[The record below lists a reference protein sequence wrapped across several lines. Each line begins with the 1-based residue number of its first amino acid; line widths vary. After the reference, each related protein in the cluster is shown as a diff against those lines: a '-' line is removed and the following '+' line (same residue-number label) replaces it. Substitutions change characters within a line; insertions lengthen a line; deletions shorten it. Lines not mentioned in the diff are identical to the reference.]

1 MLENNSKPKLCYI
14 APSYAHD
21 DATHFS
27 HLYDFIREISKQFD
41 IFLIIEKGEQP
52 KEKFGCTRVKVLWF
66 RLLPLRWCELHCRL
80 LKARFLGYSRAYVHY
95 SFLAAVASSIV
106 MRPFGGTVWYWN
118 CGEPWKYKRGEI
130 RDWFERL
137 AYEAVSFLVTGTEGL
152 AKKYSE
158 VYGISR
164 EKINI
169 MPNWVSL
176 ARFTPDGGAFQLKI
190 QLGISTDAK
199 VVLFVHR
206 LSQRKGA
213 QYLSEIAESLKDEN
227 AVLVVA
233 GDGPERESVKLKM
246 KSLKLEGKVRF
257 VGAVPN
263 HQMPLYYS
271 MADVLIIP
279 SDEEGFPRV
288 MLEAA
293 AMGVP
298 FAAFAVGGIAEVIPA
313 EYKRYIAPSGDVAV
327 FNTIVR
333 ELFELSSD
341 EKERLSQELKNW
353 VKQFDVSKV
362 ANRFLEI
369 ILKS

>member
-1 MLENNSKPKLCYI
+1 MQKNKKPKLCYI
-14 APSYAHD
+14 APSYARD

-27 HLYDFIREISKQFD
+27 HLYDFIREISKRFD

-52 KEKFGCTRVKVLWF
+52 DETFGCTRVEVLWF
-66 RLLPLRWCELHCRL
+66 RLFPLRWCELHCRL

-95 SFLAAVASSIV
+95 SFLAAVAASIV

-164 EKINI
+164 EKIKI
-169 MPNWVSL
+169 MPNGISLKRFFKDNGIQVS
-176 ARFTPDGGAFQLKI
+176 REK
-190 QLGISTDAK
+190 LGIRDEK
-199 VVLFVHR
+199 IILFVHR

-213 QYLSEIAESLKDEN
+213 RYLPEIAQAFKDEK
-227 AVLVVA
+227 VIFIVV
-233 GDGPERESVKLKM
+233 GEGPEEENLKFKVKN
-246 KSLKLEGKVRF
+246 LKLDGSVRF
-257 VGAVPN
+257 LGAISN
-263 HQMPLYYS
+263 IEIASYYAC
-271 MADVLIIP
+271 ADVLIIP

-288 MLEAA
+288 MLEAG

-298 FAAFAVGGIAEVIPA
+298 FVAFGVGGIAEVIPA
-313 EYKRYIAPSGDVAV
+313 QYKRYIAPSGDIVA
-327 FNTIVR
+327 FNAIVR
-333 ELFELSSD
+333 ELLALSLD
-341 EKERLSQELKNW
+341 EKDQLSQELKNW
-353 VKQFDVSKV
+353 VKQFDTPKV
-362 ANRFLEI
+362 ADRFAEI
-369 ILKS
+369 VLKS